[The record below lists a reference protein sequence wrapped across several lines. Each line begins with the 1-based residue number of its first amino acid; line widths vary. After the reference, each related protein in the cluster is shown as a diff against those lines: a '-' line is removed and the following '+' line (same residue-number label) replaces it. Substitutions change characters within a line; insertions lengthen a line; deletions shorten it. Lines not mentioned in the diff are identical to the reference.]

1 MRFMVLVVSFA
12 MITACS
18 KAKDEA
24 SPPEE
29 SSPKPSASEKQTS
42 PPAAAQP
49 AESKPAP
56 PPPPAGDPTKPTHPA
71 PSKDAAIARL
81 KEVLA
86 ALEAKDWD
94 KVGGMF
100 AFGDDK
106 PSPEKLE
113 KKLGRLI
120 EIGEISAPGIEL
132 LAKSATW
139 GPLVEVMGPEKAE
152 GFARNFKVP
161 VGDTYGFR
169 LEQPDVTTA
178 TVGFHWDGTTLRL
191 IRLNNV
197 GKLK

>member
-1 MRFMVLVVSFA
+1 MRSTVVVVSFVVV
-12 MITACS
+12 MMLGCS
-18 KAKDEA
+18 KAK
-24 SPPEE
+24 EE
-29 SSPKPSASEKQTS
+29 SAPAAPAPAEGSSDKA
-42 PPAAAQP
+42 PPAAKP
-49 AESKPAP
+49 AESKPE
-56 PPPPAGDPTKPTHPA
+56 PPAQPASDPTKPTHPA
-71 PSKDAAIARL
+71 PSKEAAIARL
-81 KEVLA
+81 EEVLA

-94 KVGGMF
+94 KVSGMF
-100 AFGDDK
+100 AFGSDDK

-120 EIGEISAPGIEL
+120 EIGEISAPGIAL

-139 GPLVEVMGPEKAE
+139 GSLIEVMGQEKAE

-161 VGDTYGFR
+161 VGDCYGFR

-178 TVGFHWDGTTLRL
+178 TVGFHWDGSTLRL